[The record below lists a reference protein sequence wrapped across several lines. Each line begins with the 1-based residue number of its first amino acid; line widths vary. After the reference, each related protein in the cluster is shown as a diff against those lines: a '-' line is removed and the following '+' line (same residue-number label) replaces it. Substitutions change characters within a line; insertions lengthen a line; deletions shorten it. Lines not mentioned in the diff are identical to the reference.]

1 MMGEAKGLSELD
13 TKYIASFSGGK
24 DSMATVILAHENKEP
39 LDLILFAEVMFD
51 KKISGELPEHMDFIK
66 NKAIPLFNEWGYT
79 DIRPAEADLTLL
91 QAYKRGHEGQSPS
104 MSSFLSSK
112 AGSQYIPHCALPF
125 ASYLSLSALPSGA
138 SQQIFVPSGT
148 ISSTNT
154 TLHPQA
160 LLVAA
165 KSMP

>member
-66 NKAIPLFNEWGYT
+66 KQGN
-79 DIRPAEADLTLL
+79 
-91 QAYKRGHEGQSPS
+91 
-104 MSSFLSSK
+104 SSFQRV
-112 AGSQYIPHCALPF
+112 GI
-125 ASYLSLSALPSGA
+125 
-138 SQQIFVPSGT
+138 
-148 ISSTNT
+148 
-154 TLHPQA
+154 
-160 LLVAA
+160 
-165 KSMP
+165 